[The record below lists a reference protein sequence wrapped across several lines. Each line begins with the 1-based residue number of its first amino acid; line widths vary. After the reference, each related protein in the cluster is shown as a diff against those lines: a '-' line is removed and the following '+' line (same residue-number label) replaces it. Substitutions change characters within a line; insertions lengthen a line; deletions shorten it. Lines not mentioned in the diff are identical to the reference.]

1 MRFPMAR
8 ADQILSKFSKIALKQ
23 RLLIQFKTIKELNNV
38 YISVY
43 KELNLLG
50 SEISMQI
57 II

>member
-1 MRFPMAR
+1 MAR
-8 ADQILSKFSKIALKQ
+8 ADQILSKFTKIALKQ

-50 SEISMQI
+50 SENSI
-57 II
+57 